1 MKAWWAERAP
11 REQMILGGGGVAAVI
26 ILVWLL
32 AWEPL
37 ASDAAALKRSIAQQE
52 EDLAWMREAAGEV
65 IALRSQ
71 GGSSVAGLQG
81 RSLLAVV
88 DQSARQAGL
97 GGALKRV
104 EPEGS
109 DKVRVRFEGVAFD
122 SLILWL
128 SQINNQ
134 FGVSAAQ
141 VSVEPDAEAGRVT
154 ARLTLIA
161 AVL

>member
-1 MKAWWAERAP
+1 MKAWWAARAP
-11 REQMILGGGGVAAVI
+11 REQMILGVGVGVALI

-37 ASDAAALKRSIAQQE
+37 ASEAGALKESINAQQ

-65 IALRSQ
+65 IALRNQS
-71 GGSSVAGLQG
+71 GPTAAGLQG

-97 GGALKRV
+97 ANALKRV

-109 DKVRVRFEGVAFD
+109 AKVRVRFESVSFD
-122 SLILWL
+122 QLILWL
-128 SQINNQ
+128 NQINSQ
-134 FGVSAAQ
+134 FGISAEQ
-141 VSVEPDAEAGRVT
+141 VSIEPEDAPGRVT
-154 ARLTLIA
+154 VRLTLLA
-161 AVL
+161 ALA

>member
-1 MKAWWAERAP
+1 MKAWWAARAP
-11 REQMILGGGGVAAVI
+11 REQMILGAGGIVAVI

-37 ASDAAALKRSIAQQE
+37 ASEASALKTSISAQQD
-52 EDLAWMREAAGEV
+52 DLAWMREAAGEV

-71 GGSSVAGLQG
+71 GGATVAGLQG

-97 GGALKRV
+97 GSALKRV

-109 DKVRVRFEGVAFD
+109 AKVRVRFESVSFD
-122 SLILWL
+122 QLILWL
-128 SQINNQ
+128 NQINTQ
-134 FGVSAAQ
+134 FGVSAEQ
-141 VSVEPDAEAGRVT
+141 VSIEPENESGRVT
-154 ARLTLIA
+154 VRLTLHA
-161 AVL
+161 ALA